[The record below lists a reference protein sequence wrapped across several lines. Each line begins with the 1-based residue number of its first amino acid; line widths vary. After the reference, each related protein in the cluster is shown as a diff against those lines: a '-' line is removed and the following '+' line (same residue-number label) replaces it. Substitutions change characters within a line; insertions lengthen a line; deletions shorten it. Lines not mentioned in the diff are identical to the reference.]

1 MKHEVIRRIYLIA
14 LFSGCGF
21 FRIIDATDVRI
32 RSQSV
37 DTARELSGW
46 TNHVNLY
53 DMSSIY
59 GTFAVTPE
67 YTQSFNG
74 RQIARSL
81 FGNAIANNNTPNI
94 IPSNGC
100 TSSCNNDYA
109 TFRVSGSQ
117 ATNRQ
122 AEDLLADYFGLPLDY
137 QSTIYVRP
145 FIKNFLVDFDFFL
158 GLDEWLCGLW
168 FRVHAPVVWANWK
181 LRLCEIPSV
190 TPALGY
196 PAGYF
201 APAAVPV
208 NQLNTSFM
216 SYLTGNVPVLNGN
229 VQFEPLQNAM
239 MCKEI
244 NTGCG
249 GNSATSCNKSNE
261 TTRLSDIR
269 FALGWNFWQDEDYHV
284 GLGILAAIP
293 TGNRVNDKLIFQPM
307 VGNGHH
313 WELGGKLTTHYIFWE
328 NDSCTKRVGFY
339 CDVDVTYMFQAHQY
353 RVFDL
358 YERGNNSRY
367 MLASVMTSTVL
378 DNLEGNTTPST
389 VGGGVFNPP
398 ALGYINAT
406 SQFINIFVPVANLAA
421 QQVKVSQM
429 FQIDATGMFSYT
441 HGNLTWDIGYNFWST
456 GCEIIKPCRK
466 NIALFQGNNTYA
478 LKGDANVIGFDAE
491 NSTGGLLNP
500 VNLSATESKATIYS
514 GTNYP
519 LIPNPSALAQTNAYI
534 DNAQYAFGDS
544 TGGFNN
550 NTLVYSPT
558 APVAVGNQTRTSIL
572 NGTSLPITRPG
583 SIFLSNKDVDVD
595 GAQVS
600 GLSNKIFT
608 HISYSWE
615 DHHDRYTP
623 YFGGGG
629 KIEFASDNSCNINSN
644 INNMTERLLRNN
656 CREGCRR
663 TNISEWGIW
672 LKGGVTFN

>member
-313 WELGGKLTTHYIFWE
+313 WELGGKFTSHYTFWRSCDYERSAGLFFDLDITHLFA
-328 NDSCTKRVGFY
+328 TRQF
-339 CDVDVTYMFQAHQY
+339 

-358 YERGNNSRY
+358 CGRGDNSKY
-367 MLASVMTSTVL
+367 MLTEQMTSPVV
-378 DNLEGNTTPST
+378 DNLKGNTLAST
-389 VGGGVFNPP
+389 VAAGP
-398 ALGYINAT
+398 
-406 SQFINIFVPVANLAA
+406 IFVPPANGYVNSEYQFNNIFTPVANIAA
-421 QQVKVSQM
+421 QDVNVSQDIQLDFTAM
-429 FQIDATGMFSYT
+429 FNYT
-441 HGNLTWDIGYNFWST
+441 HCGFCWDVGYNFWLTS
-456 GCEIIKPCRK
+456 CEKIEQCS
-466 NIALFQGNNTYA
+466 NLFQSNIYA
-478 LKGDANVIGFDAE
+478 LKGDAYVIGFDSE
-491 NSTGGLLNP
+491 NQIGGLYQP
-500 VNLSATESKATIYS
+500 VNLGATENNATICS

-519 LIPNPSALAQTNAYI
+519 LTANPTPLAQTNYYI
-534 DNAQYAFGDS
+534 DTAQYAYGDS
-544 TGGFNN
+544 TNGTAT

-558 APVAVGNQTRTSIL
+558 APISVGNQTETSIQ
-572 NGTSLPITRPG
+572 
-583 SIFLSNKDVDVD
+583 SIFLTNNDLDKAGARAKGMSNK
-595 GAQVS
+595 
-600 GLSNKIFT
+600 LFT
-608 HISYSWE
+608 HLSYTWE
-615 DHHDRYTP
+615 HLDCYIP
-623 YFGGGG
+623 YFGVGG
-629 KIEFASDNSCNINSN
+629 KAEWARDNKLCSSTSCSNSSGCKIPTN
-644 INNMTERLLRNN
+644 TNSFPCSEDCNDN
-656 CREGCRR
+656 CKI

-672 LKGGVTFN
+672 IKGGVSFD